1 MKFKEFITWA
11 YEEDLK
17 GNISED
23 TELLFF
29 ADPGTQKP
37 LNFCRPSEILYRP
50 YEDLPRWCA
59 ALCRA
64 LLPSAAV

>member
-29 ADPGTQKP
+29 ADYGDGGYNPVELIEFDKDK
-37 LNFCRPSEILYRP
+37 NIVV
-50 YEDLPRWCA
+50 
-59 ALCRA
+59 
-64 LLPSAAV
+64 SAHE